1 MHSECVLTS
10 DRVFF
15 NETIVSVAQLSAQR
29 LIAVGTEPGWILTLW
44 LSGMFTTAAL
54 RAPFSGSTRNDVA
67 LPDS

>member
-44 LSGMFTTAAL
+44 LSGMFTPATFCCSAFVFL
-54 RAPFSGSTRNDVA
+54 GDQE
-67 LPDS
+67 